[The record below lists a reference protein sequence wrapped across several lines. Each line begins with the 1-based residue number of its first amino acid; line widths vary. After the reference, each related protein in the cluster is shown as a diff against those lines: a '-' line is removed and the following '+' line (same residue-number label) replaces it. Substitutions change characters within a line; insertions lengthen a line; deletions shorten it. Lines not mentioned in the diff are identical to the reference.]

1 MGWCAKNNIG
11 EGNYAET
18 EENIQKLLNERNQTL
33 GLTMPI
39 PTGLV
44 NVTGIDIQTGSPETY
59 FGYARNEYL
68 GNGKQQTP
76 GMQTLTAPALSSAQ
90 PNTLYLGGTW
100 NFQSEY
106 AETVSANTTII
117 YHYKAKDVY
126 LVASSQKNV
135 TLLCW

>member
-1 MGWCAKNNIG
+1 MGWCAKTILAKG
-11 EGNYAET
+11 
-18 EENIQKLLNERNQTL
+18 IMQRLKRIFKKLLNERNQTL

-106 AETVSANTTII
+106 AETVSANTNHHLSLQSKRCGI
-117 YHYKAKDVY
+117 
-126 LVASSQKNV
+126 
-135 TLLCW
+135 LLPVRKKM